1 MQPNSQLPPTT
12 HAQGHTQAN
21 APAIDLAS
29 LTRWITEA
37 AVQHGHEL
45 PQYLATCLDISALR
59 SQAVLRQ
66 LVELQWLSTQDLG
79 DERRF
84 APGALRQVVKR
95 YGLKGLQEDRPWRR
109 EFAPCFE
116 LPKEIS
122 RMAQHAFTEL
132 LNNAIDHS
140 GGSAVT
146 VSMRQTP
153 LQLQLLVSDD
163 GCGLFERIAQSFD
176 IPDPQLAL
184 LELCKGKLTSA
195 PHQHSG
201 HGLFFT
207 SQLADVFDIH
217 ANAQAFQRRAWE
229 RLQWHAGRNAAQSGT
244 SIYLAIQLDSARTL
258 DEVLRAHSL
267 NQDSMGFER
276 TVVPLH
282 LLGSSQVLASR
293 ADAKRAVARLQQ
305 FRHAEMDFAGITA
318 VGHGFA
324 DEVFRVFK
332 RDHPDTELVP
342 VGMCAKVAA
351 MVHSVSVEG

>member
-1 MQPNSQLPPTT
+1 MPPTT
-12 HAQGHTQAN
+12 
-21 APAIDLAS
+21 APTPAPTAAPIEIAT

-37 AVQHGHEL
+37 AVQHGDDL
-45 PQYLATCLDISALR
+45 PQYLASCLDISAR
-59 SQAVLRQ
+59 RADTVLQQ
-66 LVELQWLSTQDLG
+66 LVDLQWLTTTDLG

-84 APGALRQVVKR
+84 VPGALRQVVKR
-95 YGLKGLQEDRPWRR
+95 YELKGLHEDMPWRR
-109 EFAPCFE
+109 DFAPCFE
-116 LPKEIS
+116 LPRQIA

-132 LNNAIDHS
+132 LNNAVDHS
-140 GGSAVT
+140 GGTAVT

-153 LQLQLLVSDD
+153 LQVQLLVSDD
-163 GCGLFERIAQSFD
+163 GCGLFERIAKKFD

-195 PHQHSG
+195 PRKHSG

-229 RLQWHAGRNAAQSGT
+229 RLQWHRGRHATQVGT
-244 SIYLAIQLDSARTL
+244 SIYVALQLDSTRTL

-276 TVVPLH
+276 TVVPMH
-282 LLGSSQVLASR
+282 LLGCAQVLASR
-293 ADAKRAVARLQQ
+293 ADAKRAVARLSN
-305 FRHAEMDFAGITA
+305 FRLAEIDFAGITD

-324 DEVFRVFK
+324 DEMFRVFR

-342 VGMCAKVAA
+342 VGMNAQVAA
-351 MVHSVSVEG
+351 MVHSVSI